1 MKNAVMY
8 YYNLVIDSFTS
19 SNSNYYIR
27 SGNDYFMLY
36 KTFRSSKEIT
46 DIYNLFNSFRNI
58 YEVDN
63 KVVHFFHKIVLN
75 KDYSVYSIID
85 GNYYVLLK
93 LSNLNN
99 DKISIYDIK
108 NVISGNINSEALK
121 KFGSLFRFNWE
132 EMWKEK
138 LDYIEYQIGHLD
150 SSYEELLSVL
160 HYFIGIG
167 ENAVYYMHKIFN
179 TLAINNANLTSRLS
193 ICHKRLC
200 SDTKMID
207 FFNPFNIVIDHV
219 SRDVAEYLKSS
230 FINDDYD
237 FIAIEEFFDELDFSA
252 IDYNLLFA
260 RMLFPSFFLDL
271 YIDSINLNRLEI
283 LLSIKNRCMEYQL
296 FLKNIYEI
304 ISKKVNLFKVYWL
317 VK

>member
-8 YYNLVIDSFTS
+8 YYNLIIDSFTS
-19 SNSNYYIR
+19 SNSNYYIK
-27 SGNDYFMLY
+27 SGNDSFMLY
-36 KTFRSSKEIT
+36 KTFRSSKEIA
-46 DIYNLFNSFRNI
+46 DIYNLFNGFRNSYDI
-58 YEVDN
+58 GN

-75 KDYSVYSIID
+75 KDYSVCSIID
-85 GNYYVLLK
+85 DNCYVLLK
-93 LSNLNN
+93 LSNLND

-108 NVISGNINSEALK
+108 NVINGNINNEALK

-150 SSYEELLSVL
+150 SSYEELFSVL

-167 ENAVYYMHKIFN
+167 ENAVYYMHKIFH
-179 TLAINNANLTSRLS
+179 TLIINNVNLTNRIS

-200 SDTKMID
+200 SDTRMID

-237 FIAIEEFFDELDFSA
+237 FNLIEEFFDELDFSVV
-252 IDYNLLFA
+252 DYNLLFA

-271 YIDSINLNRLEI
+271 YIDSINTSRFEI
-283 LLSIKNRCMEYQL
+283 LLSIKNRCMEYQM

-304 ISKKVNLFKVYWL
+304 INRRASLFKVSWL